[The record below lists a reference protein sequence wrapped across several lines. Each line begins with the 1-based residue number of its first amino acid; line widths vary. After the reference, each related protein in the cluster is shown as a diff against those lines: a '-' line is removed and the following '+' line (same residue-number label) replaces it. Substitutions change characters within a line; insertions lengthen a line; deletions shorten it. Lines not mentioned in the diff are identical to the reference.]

1 MRAYEVGDYAKSRQL
16 RLVERPDPVA
26 GPGEALVRV
35 RVTGPNARD
44 FAIWATGIS
53 KGESPSEPGF
63 IPMCDFAGDVLAVG
77 AGVTGVAPG
86 DRVTMIHYSSWLDGQ
101 WDTSMRHVDYGR
113 TRDGFLRELAVV
125 PAASLVRVPES
136 VPYEHAAT
144 LPSAGLTSWQ
154 AVVVEGRLRP
164 GDTMVTLGTGGV
176 SVFALQWAKLLG
188 ARVLVTSSD
197 DAKLARM
204 RELGADGTINYRS
217 TPKWHEAVME
227 QTGGRGARLVVNTV
241 GLQELDGCLESC
253 ASGGRISHIG
263 ANAVTTDRV
272 ATGGVVPRRLGLLII
287 RDLTLK
293 GIVVGSR
300 RMMADAVAAMAHHR
314 LQPVI
319 DRVYPFDQANEAIAR
334 FARGDKIGKVMIRV
348 AEGG

>member
-1 MRAYEVGDYAKSRQL
+1 V
-16 RLVERPDPVA
+16 VE
-26 GPGEALVRV
+26 
-35 RVTGPNARD
+35 
-44 FAIWATGIS
+44 
-53 KGESPSEPGF
+53 
-63 IPMCDFAGDVLAVG
+63 
-77 AGVTGVAPG
+77 
-86 DRVTMIHYSSWLDGQ
+86 
-101 WDTSMRHVDYGR
+101 
-113 TRDGFLRELAVV
+113 
-125 PAASLVRVPES
+125 
-136 VPYEHAAT
+136 
-144 LPSAGLTSWQ
+144 
-154 AVVVEGRLRP
+154 EGRLRP

-176 SVFALQWAKLLG
+176 SVYALQWAKLLG

-253 ASGGRISHIG
+253 ASGARIAHIG
-263 ANAVTTDRV
+263 ANAVTPDRV
-272 ATGGVVPRRLGLLII
+272 ATGGVVPQRLGLLII

-300 RMMADAVAAMAHHR
+300 RMMADAVAAMAQHR

-348 AEGG
+348 AGGD